1 MDVAAMGQSPLP
13 IPASAP
19 APAPTTAPPPASIRE
34 RTVYAAGG
42 GRKFAFSFIF
52 LILLPFF
59 ISLPPML
66 FWRIS
71 QGHWQGTLG
80 LVVLAIGF
88 TFIMFLLFIEVMHSL
103 MTRVELGGTS
113 VKMTLPSGRG
123 PTPIVRYRT
132 HDIPYDQIKAVE
144 TRREIY
150 GGSVAPVLLQGA
162 RLVLKDDSAV
172 KLGYVSEANSDPCFP
187 YPEIAQQIAERAGLQ
202 VEHKG
207 NVRRSLQKKYFGLK
221 KEFLAEAAGEVP
233 EAEIDALNKSHRK
246 WVMRIISL
254 LIGLVVLGIA
264 LDIAYPPS
272 SGLPPALTSITKSIM
287 GASTATTT
295 PAQKTPA
302 PKKK

>member
-1 MDVAAMGQSPLP
+1 MDVAAMGQSALP

-19 APAPTTAPPPASIRE
+19 APAPASAPAPTSSSE

-71 QGHWQGTLG
+71 QGHWQGTPG
-80 LVVLAIGF
+80 LVVLAVAF
-88 TFIMFLLFIEVMHSL
+88 SFIMILLLIELIHSL
-103 MTRVELGGTS
+103 MARIELGQTS
-113 VKMTLPSGRG
+113 VKMMLPAGRG
-123 PTPIVRYRT
+123 PTPIVRYRR
-132 HDIPYDQIKAVE
+132 HDIPYGDIKAVE

-187 YPEIAQQIAERAGLQ
+187 YPEIAQKIAERAGLSVQ
-202 VEHKG
+202 HRG

-233 EAEIDALNKSHRK
+233 ESEIEALNKSHRK
-246 WVMRIISL
+246 WVMRPISM
-254 LIGLVVLGIA
+254 LVGIVVVGIA

-287 GASTATTT
+287 AASTASP
-295 PAQKTPA
+295 PAAKPA
-302 PKKK
+302 AKK

>member
-1 MDVAAMGQSPLP
+1 MDVAAMGQ
-13 IPASAP
+13 ASVSAAAP
-19 APAPTTAPPPASIRE
+19 APVSASVPAPKPE

-42 GRKFAFSFIF
+42 GRKFAFSIVF

-71 QGHWQGTLG
+71 QGHWQGTVG
-80 LVVLAIGF
+80 LVVLAIAF
-88 TFIMFLLFIEVMHSL
+88 TFIMFLLFIELMHSL
-103 MTRVELGGTS
+103 MTRIELGDTT
-113 VKMTLPSGRG
+113 VKLTLPSGRG

-150 GGSVAPVLLQGA
+150 GGSMAPVLLQGA
-162 RLVLKDDSAV
+162 RLILKDDSTV

-187 YPEIAQQIAERAGLQ
+187 YPEIAQKIAERAGLK
-202 VEHKG
+202 VEHRG
-207 NVRRSLQKKYFGLK
+207 NVRRSVQKKYFGLSRG
-221 KEFLAEAAGEVP
+221 FLSEDEGTVDESDI
-233 EAEIDALNKSHRK
+233 EALNKSHRR

-254 LIGLVVLGIA
+254 LVGLVVLGIA
-264 LDIAYPPS
+264 LDIIFPPS
-272 SGLPPALTSITKSIM
+272 SGLPPALTSLTKLVM
-287 GASTATTT
+287 PGSTATTT

-302 PKKK
+302 KKK